1 MPQFLLYCRYLL
13 FSRER
18 LCFLHPLL
26 KARINDQTI
35 GIGPGR
41 EVRFATPGA
50 DDELVYIVEKP
61 SGEQEM
67 LAPQEFRQR
76 IEQVFKKR

>member
-1 MPQFLLYCRYLL
+1 MLSSVTTSFSILCSTRPNDPGFTLPEFLLYCRYLL

-35 GIGPGR
+35 GIGPGLR
-41 EVRFATPGA
+41 GA
-50 DDELVYIVEKP
+50 
-61 SGEQEM
+61 
-67 LAPQEFRQR
+67 FRHAR
-76 IEQVFKKR
+76 RG